1 MSLLPVFAS
10 NLPLIRCP
18 RLALEHY
25 KEAYPDAKVIGPE
38 DLPKKK
44 KLEFTLDAGE

>member
-1 MSLLPVFAS
+1 MLRSCPVS
-10 NLPLIRCP
+10 
-18 RLALEHY
+18 EHY

-44 KLEFTLDAGE
+44 TLEFTLDGGEYLLSVQSS